1 MIPVSRQHWQ
11 SGKEQ
16 RRLPA
21 PVFEYLFNNKPSSR
35 HSITEEPTSGAFF
48 YTMQSYECS
57 STEDKPRAQ
66 LLTLGGIRFLQ
77 KRQATKCWSSERR
90 RCQNNLTNPK
100 KRCKYEPAIR
110 RKTPKS
116 HPPWCPGRMWVSI
129 VDCFWFYKRSTNENL
144 QTLKQSRTKISL
156 KD

>member
-21 PVFEYLFNNKPSSR
+21 PVFEYLFNGKPSSLY
-35 HSITEEPTSGAFF
+35 SITGELTSGANF
-48 YTMQSYECS
+48 YAMQSYEYS
-57 STEDKPRAQ
+57 STEDKQKAQ

-77 KRQATKCWSSERR
+77 KRQASKSWSSERR
-90 RCQNNLTNPK
+90 QCQNNLTNPK
-100 KRCKYEPAIR
+100 KWCKYESAIR

-116 HPPWCPGRMWVSI
+116 HPSWCPGRMWVSI
-129 VDCFWFYKRSTNENL
+129 VNCFRFYKRSTNENL
-144 QTLKQSRTKISL
+144 QTLNQSRTKISP
-156 KD
+156 KG